1 MGNLRVSLDTFVT
14 VGLMAFI
21 FIYLMNKGLVYAGF
35 SQYQA

>member
-21 FIYLMNKGLVYAGF
+21 FVWLVNKGLAAAGY